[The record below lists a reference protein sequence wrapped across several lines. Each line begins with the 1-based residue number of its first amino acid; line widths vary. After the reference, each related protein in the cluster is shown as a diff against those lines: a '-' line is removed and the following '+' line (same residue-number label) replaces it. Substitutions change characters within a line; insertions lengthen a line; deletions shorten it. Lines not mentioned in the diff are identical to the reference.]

1 MKITEGNQKLF
12 LTNIEDIVEGIEKAI
27 KRFLKIKNLN
37 IRFSI

>member
-27 KRFLKIKNLN
+27 KKIFKNKT
-37 IRFSI
+37 ST